1 MPAFHYTSLNKDN
14 KTLSG
19 VVEAV
24 DEQSARKK
32 MNSMGLSVISLNLA
46 ADEKHA
52 PQEGRTVFEFE
63 AIDKINKKVTGTI
76 TAEDIVKAFAK
87 LFDEY
92 QLNVIFLAPQ
102 SSTPDEKEE
111 LRKAGIIKIQQEY
124 EKLYAKETQKNQ
136 EDEELIKRADQRKE
150 LIQKVDYTMQR
161 IEVFLKQYNADLKT
175 EERDAIQAYLNQL
188 MRIKDSTNLEH
199 IKNTCEKMLAH
210 IQRQELFIH
219 EEQKAKESAGIKAET
234 QEMLSD
240 IKHGTLTKDIN
251 IGKILE
257 GLKEKPFLK
266 PIINFLL
273 NLSKPKN
280 PEMEKA
286 KDEIKATN
294 KHIWSYIRIFIFA
307 KSKLE
312 RNEAWTSIKS
322 LFAEKKRLKLKSR
335 VIEYEER
342 KLQSQTD
349 SNRSSAFWESTAS
362 AIGWI
367 LAFYI
372 VSYAASY
379 LFTIKSFQT
388 PPLPK
393 SIYFY
398 HSTFLKGITIFLF
411 LAYGTIQARN
421 FWLKNHW
428 SAAYLLY
435 PASIFAFLLIVINLM

>member
-150 LIQKVDYTMQR
+150 LIQKWIIQC
-161 IEVFLKQYNADLKT
+161 NAL
-175 EERDAIQAYLNQL
+175 R
-188 MRIKDSTNLEH
+188 
-199 IKNTCEKMLAH
+199 
-210 IQRQELFIH
+210 F
-219 EEQKAKESAGIKAET
+219 
-234 QEMLSD
+234 
-240 IKHGTLTKDIN
+240 
-251 IGKILE
+251 
-257 GLKEKPFLK
+257 
-266 PIINFLL
+266 
-273 NLSKPKN
+273 
-280 PEMEKA
+280 
-286 KDEIKATN
+286 
-294 KHIWSYIRIFIFA
+294 
-307 KSKLE
+307 
-312 RNEAWTSIKS
+312 
-322 LFAEKKRLKLKSR
+322 
-335 VIEYEER
+335 
-342 KLQSQTD
+342 
-349 SNRSSAFWESTAS
+349 
-362 AIGWI
+362 
-367 LAFYI
+367 
-372 VSYAASY
+372 
-379 LFTIKSFQT
+379 
-388 PPLPK
+388 
-393 SIYFY
+393 
-398 HSTFLKGITIFLF
+398 
-411 LAYGTIQARN
+411 
-421 FWLKNHW
+421 
-428 SAAYLLY
+428 
-435 PASIFAFLLIVINLM
+435 

>member
-1 MPAFHYTSLNKDN
+1 
-14 KTLSG
+14 
-19 VVEAV
+19 
-24 DEQSARKK
+24 
-32 MNSMGLSVISLNLA
+32 
-46 ADEKHA
+46 
-52 PQEGRTVFEFE
+52 
-63 AIDKINKKVTGTI
+63 
-76 TAEDIVKAFAK
+76 
-87 LFDEY
+87 
-92 QLNVIFLAPQ
+92 
-102 SSTPDEKEE
+102 
-111 LRKAGIIKIQQEY
+111 
-124 EKLYAKETQKNQ
+124 
-136 EDEELIKRADQRKE
+136 
-150 LIQKVDYTMQR
+150 
-161 IEVFLKQYNADLKT
+161 
-175 EERDAIQAYLNQL
+175 
-188 MRIKDSTNLEH
+188 
-199 IKNTCEKMLAH
+199 MLAH
-210 IQRQELFIH
+210 IQKQELFIH
-219 EEQKAKESAGIKAET
+219 EEQKTKESAQIKADT

-240 IKHGTLTKDIN
+240 IKHGTLTKEIN

-286 KDEIKATN
+286 QDEIKTTN

-322 LFAEKKRLKLKSR
+322 LFAEKKRLKLKSHA
-335 VIEYEER
+335 IEYEEN
-342 KLQSQTD
+342 KLKSQADET
-349 SNRSSAFWESTAS
+349 RSSAFWESLAS

-379 LFTIKSFQT
+379 LFTIKSF
-388 PPLPK
+388 PISLLPK
-393 SIYFY
+393 SVYFY

-411 LAYGTIQARN
+411 LAYGAVQARN

-435 PASIFAFLLIVINLM
+435 PASIFAFLLIVINLL